1 MNKGWG
7 DYLDSF
13 RFEDENEYEYET
25 LVLKKETLESLLLF
39 FSPKKLVRLFIVK
52 EVKPF
57 PDSKMINLLTFDN
70 LFPPFSATATFSK
83 KLEVERRRLFRFPAK
98 MMLVHA

>member
-25 LVLKKETLESLLLF
+25 LVLKKRN
-39 FSPKKLVRLFIVK
+39 PGK
-52 EVKPF
+52 
-57 PDSKMINLLTFDN
+57 LTFI
-70 LFPPFSATATFSK
+70 FFTEKVSK
-83 KLEVERRRLFRFPAK
+83 VIYSEGG
-98 MMLVHA
+98 